1 MARRRTARDRIRQV
15 IDKWLM
21 VEPLFLSVWTMHHLV
36 VNPSIGSLRVGR
48 GRIEYNPAFIDA
60 LDAFQLEA
68 VLDFEAM
75 RLVLRHPYARRKPHA
90 GLSYLASNITLQEY
104 LDTELPVPRARE
116 VFGSREWDLQYFE
129 LYYVKLLEASD
140 DTLAAAGIGA
150 GQLPGTGGTPE
161 GDDEEDDGGDTGE
174 TPEGGDEEG
183 DGEEGGGAGG
193 EEGGGA
199 AGGEGDEEGGGAGG
213 GGTSEA
219 SGPLDAHAQ
228 PSAAGEE
235 NTELWDADELFA
247 GAIDDKIQTA
257 DETGAWGT
265 VAGRHRELILAALRP
280 KLDYRAVL
288 RQFRA
293 SVLSIH
299 RRLTR
304 MKPNRR
310 YGFLY
315 MGSRYDFTTK
325 LLVAIDVSGSMGSEE
340 LAQVFSVV
348 NRFFKYGVQSIDVI
362 QFDTKVQGPV
372 QSFKRA
378 RRRIEV
384 TGRGG
389 TSFAPVIGYLDQHP
403 GYDGLIIFTDGYAP
417 VPPPPRNRYTRV
429 LWLFTHERT
438 YRAMHDG
445 LRAIGKA
452 AFLRAG

>member
-36 VNPSIGSLRVGR
+36 VNPRIGSIRVGR

-60 LDAFQLEA
+60 LDALQLEA
-68 VLDFEAM
+68 VLNFEAM

-90 GLSYLASNITLQEY
+90 DLSYLASNVTLQEY

-140 DTLAAAGIGA
+140 DTLAAAGIMG
-150 GQLPGTGGTPE
+150 LRHDDDENPG
-161 GDDEEDDGGDTGE
+161 GDDGDDA
-174 TPEGGDEEG
+174 GGDE
-183 DGEEGGGAGG
+183 AGG
-193 EEGGGA
+193 EEGDDEAAGGNEGA
-199 AGGEGDEEGGGAGG
+199 AGEGEAAGGKAEGEGDESGPGSGGR
-213 GGTSEA
+213 SET
-219 SGPLDAHAQ
+219 GPLDAHAG
-228 PSAAGEE
+228 PATAGEE
-235 NTELWDADELFA
+235 NTELWDADDLFA
-247 GAIDDKIQTA
+247 GALEEKIRTA

-265 VAGRHRELILAALRP
+265 VAGRHHELILAALRP

-299 RRLTR
+299 RCLTR

-315 MGSRYDFTTK
+315 MGSRYDCTTK
-325 LLVAIDVSGSMGSEE
+325 LLVASDVSGSMGSEE
-340 LAQVFSVV
+340 LAQGFSVV

-362 QFDTKVQGPV
+362 QFDTEIKGTV

-384 TGRGG
+384 VGRGG
-389 TSFAPVIGYLDQHP
+389 TDFAPVIDYLDQHP

-417 VPPPPRNRYTRV
+417 VPRLPRNRHTRV

-445 LRAIGKA
+445 LRGIGKA